1 LKKIIYILIL
11 LVFISC
17 DYLGLDSTNKLKDN
31 PIASVYD
38 NNLYAKDISDFFPKN
53 ISEQDSII
61 LAQGFINSWATKQL
75 LLFKAE
81 ENLKRIE
88 NNQINMLVLDYRDG
102 LLINGYKEKLIK
114 QQLDTVVSD
123 YEIENYYKENST
135 NFKLNEELLKVK
147 YIHYGN
153 DLVDKREVDK
163 LFISNNIEDLELL
176 EKKQLSFKSLLLND
190 SVWTT
195 LESVALKM
203 PFSKDQLLKKSKLL
217 QKEDSLGLYLVTV
230 KNFLKRN
237 DTAPLSYVKTTVRQM
252 ILHKRKL
259 ELIREIEKILIK
271 DAIQNKNLQIY

>member
-1 LKKIIYILIL
+1 MKKIIYILIL